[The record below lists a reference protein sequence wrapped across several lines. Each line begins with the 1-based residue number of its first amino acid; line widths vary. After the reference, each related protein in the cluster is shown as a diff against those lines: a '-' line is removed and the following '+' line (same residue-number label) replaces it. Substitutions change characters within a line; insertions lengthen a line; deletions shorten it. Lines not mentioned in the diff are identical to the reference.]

1 MSDSLWIIT
10 EQAIADYSNAVE
22 NLEPM
27 YFNKDNALKAGFEN
41 IIAPVSF
48 LGQYQMSLDPKMK
61 VPKGGVH
68 TKQKMKFLNPIKAGD
83 YIYSTVETVEEL
95 DHKGRNII
103 KYITT
108 FKNQDNKIVCISEM
122 TNLLPKK

>member
-10 EQAIADYSNAVE
+10 KQAIENYANAVE

-27 YFNKDNALKAGFEN
+27 YFNKENVIGTEFDN

-48 LGQYQMSLDPKMK
+48 LGQYQMSLDPKTK

-68 TKQKMKFLNPIKAGD
+68 TKQKMSFFEPIKAGD
-83 YIYSTVETVEEL
+83 YIYSSVETIEEL
-95 DHKGRNII
+95 DNRGRRLI

-108 FKNQDNKIVCISEM
+108 FKNQADKVVCISEM
-122 TNLLPKK
+122 TNLLPNK